1 MDDISVM
8 GNTAAA
14 AIENRKTEEHLAE
27 LNTAQRAAATFGIAR
42 ASTQPIPPLLI
53 IAGAGSGKTKT
64 LSHRVAHLV
73 LNGADPRRILLMTF
87 ARRMAA
93 EMTRR
98 VEHICARALKGRMA
112 ISADAIEWSG
122 TFHAIGA
129 KLLRLHAESI
139 GLAPSFSI
147 VDRADA
153 EDLLDL
159 VRDELGF
166 SASKTRFPKKSTC
179 LAIYSYTVNAQAT
192 VQQSLLRA
200 FPWCAEWEQPLLQL
214 FAGYVDAK
222 QAQSVLDYDDLL
234 LYWAKMMEVPEVA
247 RLVAS
252 RFDYVLVDE
261 YQDTNALQA
270 AILLGLKPD
279 GTGVTVVGDDA
290 QAIYSFRSATV
301 RNILDFPTRFNPP
314 AATCTLEQNYRSTEA
329 VLGACNRIISHA
341 TEGYAKTLF
350 CERRDGAKPALALIA
365 DEAAQVEFVIER
377 VLANR
382 EAGMELRDQAV
393 LMRASHHSSR
403 LEVELTRRNIPFVKF
418 GGLKFLEAA
427 HIKDVLAILRWV
439 ENPRDRVAGFRVLKI
454 LPGIGPASARR
465 AFACVDGSSNSFS
478 ALADFQPPPAAAQTW
493 ATLVPMLNDLAASR
507 DWRAELGKLRRWYDS
522 LVELLYDSP
531 RTRLGDLDQL
541 ENIALSHRSRTSFL
555 TDLALDPP
563 EACGAD
569 AGPPVKDE
577 DWLILSTI
585 HSAKGQEWDAVFIL
599 NVVDGCIPSDLATGT
614 PEEIEEERRLLYVAM
629 TRARTDLALIQPLR
643 FLIRGQALGGDR
655 HVYAPRSRFIADAD
669 LDAFDVVS
677 VPAPVLLQIDAIPAA
692 PIRVDLKSAMRQMW
706 K

>member
-1 MDDISVM
+1 
-8 GNTAAA
+8 
-14 AIENRKTEEHLAE
+14 
-27 LNTAQRAAATFGIAR
+27 
-42 ASTQPIPPLLI
+42 
-53 IAGAGSGKTKT
+53 
-64 LSHRVAHLV
+64 
-73 LNGADPRRILLMTF
+73 MTF
-87 ARRMAA
+87 ARRMAG

-147 VDRADA
+147 LDRADA

-166 SASKTRFPKKSTC
+166 SGTRTRFPKKSTC

-200 FPWCAEWEQPLLQL
+200 FPWCAEWEQALMQL

-234 LYWAKMMEVPEVA
+234 LYWAKMMEVPAVA
-247 RLVAS
+247 QFVAS

-301 RNILDFPTRFNPP
+301 RNILDFPARFNPP
-314 AATCTLEQNYRSTEA
+314 AVTFKLEQNYRSTEA

-350 CERRDGAKPALALIA
+350 CERRDGAKPALALVA

-454 LPGIGPASARR
+454 LPGIGPAAARR
-465 AFACVDGSSNSFS
+465 AFARIDGSTNGFS
-478 ALADFQPPPAAAQTW
+478 ALADFQPPPAATQTW

-507 DWRAELGKLRRWYDS
+507 DWKAELGRLRRWYDS
-522 LVELLYDSP
+522 LVELLYDSA

-629 TRARTDLALIQPLR
+629 TRARTELALIQPLR

-655 HVYAPRSRFIADAD
+655 HVYAPRSRFIMDAD
-669 LDAFDVVS
+669 VDAFDVVS
-677 VPAPVLLQIDAIPAA
+677 VPAAALLPDGAIPAA
-692 PIRVDLKSAMRQMW
+692 PIKIDLKSAMRQMW

>member
-1 MDDISVM
+1 
-8 GNTAAA
+8 
-14 AIENRKTEEHLAE
+14 
-27 LNTAQRAAATFGIAR
+27 
-42 ASTQPIPPLLI
+42 
-53 IAGAGSGKTKT
+53 
-64 LSHRVAHLV
+64 
-73 LNGADPRRILLMTF
+73 
-87 ARRMAA
+87 
-93 EMTRR
+93 
-98 VEHICARALKGRMA
+98 
-112 ISADAIEWSG
+112 
-122 TFHAIGA
+122 
-129 KLLRLHAESI
+129 
-139 GLAPSFSI
+139 
-147 VDRADA
+147 
-153 EDLLDL
+153 
-159 VRDELGF
+159 
-166 SASKTRFPKKSTC
+166 
-179 LAIYSYTVNAQAT
+179 
-192 VQQSLLRA
+192 
-200 FPWCAEWEQPLLQL
+200 
-214 FAGYVDAK
+214 
-222 QAQSVLDYDDLL
+222 
-234 LYWAKMMEVPEVA
+234 
-247 RLVAS
+247 
-252 RFDYVLVDE
+252 
-261 YQDTNALQA
+261 
-270 AILLGLKPD
+270 
-279 GTGVTVVGDDA
+279 
-290 QAIYSFRSATV
+290 V
-301 RNILDFPTRFNPP
+301 RNILDFPARFNPP
-314 AATCTLEQNYRSTEA
+314 AATFKLEQNYRSTEA

-350 CERRDGAKPALALIA
+350 CERRDGAKPALALVA

-454 LPGIGPASARR
+454 LPGIGPAAARR
-465 AFACVDGSSNSFS
+465 AFAEIDGSSNGFS

-507 DWRAELGKLRRWYDS
+507 DWKVELGRLRRWYDS

-563 EACGAD
+563 QACGAE

-629 TRARTDLALIQPLR
+629 TRARTELALIQPLR

-677 VPAPVLLQIDAIPAA
+677 MSGPALFPDDAIPAA
-692 PIRVDLKSAMRQMW
+692 SIKVDLKSAMRQMW